1 MVDKDAVARTEI
13 AHSAPSFRNYT
24 YRLVAEHEWGLAAD
38 VPGHDIAGADATCCN
53 ANQQVVRA
61 RLGPWAVLKAD
72 ITKIIKASY
81 LHWHEKTL
89 RP

>member
-38 VPGHDIAGADATCCN
+38 IPGHNIA
-53 ANQQVVRA
+53 
-61 RLGPWAVLKAD
+61 
-72 ITKIIKASY
+72 
-81 LHWHEKTL
+81 
-89 RP
+89 